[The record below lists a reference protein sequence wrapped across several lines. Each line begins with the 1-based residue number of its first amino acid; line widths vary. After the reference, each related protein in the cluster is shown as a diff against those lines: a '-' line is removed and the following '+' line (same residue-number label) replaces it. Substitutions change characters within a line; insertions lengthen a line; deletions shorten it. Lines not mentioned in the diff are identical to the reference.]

1 MSVNAA
7 IDYRNSSLV
16 RRMGIDALTKEL
28 GPVGM
33 VHFIQQFD
41 RGEGNYTIEREIL
54 LSGIT
59 MEDALRELEEMRERE
74 DD

>member
-1 MSVNAA
+1 MNTNVA

-16 RRMGIDALTKEL
+16 RKMGIDALTKEL

-41 RGEGNYTIEREIL
+41 RGEGNYTIERKNL
-54 LSGIT
+54 LSDLT
-59 MEDALRELEEMRERE
+59 MEDALRELKEMREN
-74 DD
+74 

>member
-1 MSVNAA
+1 MSNNAA

-16 RRMGIDALTKEL
+16 RRMGIEALTKEL

-33 VHFIQQFD
+33 VYFIQQFD
-41 RGEGNYTIEREIL
+41 RGEGDYTIERENL

-59 MEDALRELEEMRERE
+59 MEDALRKLKEMREN
-74 DD
+74 